1 MQLDVALALERASSS
16 EKGNTKKAYRV
27 LMTSLFHSRG
37 PIYALRELSNS
48 EKVLLQPSQ
57 EKVCRTPEGHARSSL
72 KKIWQS
78 CLIAFPVG
86 YSTAH
91 ISDSLFNFMWM
102 KQPEAAWW
110 NRTQLDAPTWCYYH
124 ALHKGDF
131 LTHWNC
137 STWKRTFSAAG
148 AKEDVTWGHPSSNT
162 STCVRFRSVIC
173 KHFMEVFLYLLRF
186 LFF

>member
-16 EKGNTKKAYRV
+16 EKRNTKKAYRV

-37 PIYALRELSNS
+37 PIYVLRELSNS
-48 EKVLLQPSQ
+48 ENVLLQPSQ
-57 EKVCRTPEGHARSSL
+57 EKVCHTPEGHARSSL

-102 KQPEAAWW
+102 KQPDGTERSWMHPP
-110 NRTQLDAPTWCYYH
+110 DAIIMPCIKVIFWPTETVAH
-124 ALHKGDF
+124 EKGHSQQQVPKKMSPEGIHLQIHPPVSDSVQSSANISWKCFCICSDF
-131 LTHWNC
+131 
-137 STWKRTFSAAG
+137 
-148 AKEDVTWGHPSSNT
+148 
-162 STCVRFRSVIC
+162 
-173 KHFMEVFLYLLRF
+173 Y
-186 LFF
+186 FF